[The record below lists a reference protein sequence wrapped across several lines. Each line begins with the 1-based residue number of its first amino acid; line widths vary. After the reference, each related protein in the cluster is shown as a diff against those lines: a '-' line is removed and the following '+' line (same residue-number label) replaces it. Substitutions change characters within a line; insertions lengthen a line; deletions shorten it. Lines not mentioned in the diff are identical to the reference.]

1 MPFIGEVLSW
11 VGTGL
16 ILNLPG
22 YLLGNEEMQKAHSH
36 AGVARSIIDVK
47 GAYYA
52 GKKIVKYLT
61 DDEDQSFAEYM
72 REASKFSRTL
82 AVGTGWM
89 MNGLGYFSTLMAVIT
104 NPIDLGA
111 RIWRKATYESE
122 E

>member
-1 MPFIGEVLSW
+1 M
-11 VGTGL
+11 
-16 ILNLPG
+16 
-22 YLLGNEEMQKAHSH
+22 
-36 AGVARSIIDVK
+36 ARSIVDMQ
-47 GAYYA
+47 GAWNA

-61 DDEDQSFAEYM
+61 DDKDQSFAEYT

-111 RIWRKATYESE
+111 RIWRNATYESE